1 MTEPADLASALAA
14 LAAAFPVTSA
24 RAAANALLL
33 DSETAAFEKDHPD
46 WCAGPLRNE
55 PVRTS

>member
-1 MTEPADLASALAA
+1 MTSSLAA
-14 LAAAFPVTSA
+14 SLAAAFPLTPE

-46 WCAGPLRNE
+46 LCAGPQRNE
-55 PVRTS
+55 PVRTT

>member
-1 MTEPADLASALAA
+1 MNEPADLASAIAA
-14 LAAAFPVTSA
+14 LAAAFPVTPA

-46 WCAGPLRNE
+46 LSASNLTERNND
-55 PVRTS
+55 V